1 MENSQ
6 NPRKIYYQPL
16 EIGGTIG
23 GTKLLAE
30 ENSKKGDNRKK
41 WTKVN
46 KNRRK

>member
-30 ENSKKGDNRKK
+30 ENSKKRRQSKK
-41 WTKVN
+41 MN
-46 KNRRK
+46 KSKQKP

>member
-6 NPRKIYYQPL
+6 NPREIYYQPL
-16 EIGGTIG
+16 EIGGTVG

-41 WTKVN
+41 
-46 KNRRK
+46 